1 MVTTATR
8 VRQAVGA
15 LASTGFSIL
24 QSSVKVRGAQASR
37 RHRIGR
43 AHARHVMATVQPI
56 NTTTGSGSQALL
68 WVGPDDRG
76 VELEIVAVVLPEL
89 YLVIHAMPTALRR
102 EPP

>member
-1 MVTTATR
+1 
-8 VRQAVGA
+8 
-15 LASTGFSIL
+15 
-24 QSSVKVRGAQASR
+24 
-37 RHRIGR
+37 
-43 AHARHVMATVQPI
+43 MATVQPI